1 MYEYMHIAEEKDVGR
16 LGGNYTNKLPAGLP
30 AVISGFQVRWTMM
43 SIQDPTVERST
54 LRRT

>member
-1 MYEYMHIAEEKDVGR
+1 MHIAEEKDVGR